1 MPSSIPASATNKAAP
16 GVGAT
21 LAPRAATTRSPW
33 AMALR
38 RFARNRVVILALV
51 VLGLLAASAVFAP
64 LLTPFDPLQRDVP
77 NRLAPPGPVHW
88 LGTDALG
95 RDLYTRML
103 FGGRLSLFLG
113 LASVALSLS
122 LGVTLGLLAGYF
134 GALVDATIMRLVDLI
149 LAFPGI
155 LFAIWLV
162 ALLGPGVNQVILA
175 NALFGMP
182 AFARVVRGSVLAIK
196 SADYVQAARSIGAPG
211 GRIILVHML
220 PNVLAPIVVLA
231 SLNTAQAIL
240 VAASLSFLGLGPQP
254 PMPEWGALLADGMTY
269 IRSAWWL
276 TVFPGLALT
285 LTVLSS
291 NLVGDGLRDAL
302 DPQMV
307 VK

>member
-1 MPSSIPASATNKAAP
+1 MPSSILASATAERNA
-16 GVGAT
+16 
-21 LAPRAATTRSPW
+21 LARTTTTRSPW
-33 AMALR
+33 VMAMR
-38 RFARNRVVILALV
+38 RFLRNRMVVLALT
-51 VLGLLAASAVFAP
+51 VLTLLALSAIFAP
-64 LLTPFDPLQRDVP
+64 FLTEFDPLGRDIP
-77 NRLAPPGPVHW
+77 NRLSPPTAKHW

-103 FGGRLSLFLG
+103 YGGRMSLYLG
-113 LASVALSLS
+113 LVSVALSLS
-122 LGVTLGLLAGYF
+122 LGVTLGLLAGYL
-134 GALVDATIMRLVDLI
+134 GGIVDATIMRLIDLI

-162 ALLGPGVNQVILA
+162 AMLGPGVNQVIFA
-175 NALFGMP
+175 NAIFGLP

-196 SADYVQAARSIGAPG
+196 NADYVQAARSIGAPG
-211 GRIILVHML
+211 GRIILSHML
-220 PNVLAPIVVLA
+220 PNVLAPIVVMA
-231 SLNTAQAIL
+231 SFNTSQAIL

-254 PMPEWGALLADGMTY
+254 PMPEWGSLLADGMTY

-276 TVFPGLALT
+276 TVFPGAALT

-307 VK
+307 LK

>member
-1 MPSSIPASATNKAAP
+1 MPSSIPASATIERNA
-16 GVGAT
+16 
-21 LAPRAATTRSPW
+21 LAPATRNPW
-33 AMALR
+33 VMAMR
-38 RFARNRVVILALV
+38 RFLRNRMVVVALTVLILLS
-51 VLGLLAASAVFAP
+51 LSAIFAP
-64 LLTPFDPLQRDVP
+64 LLTTFDPLGRDVP
-77 NRLAPPGPVHW
+77 NRLSPPSAQHW

-103 FGGRLSLFLG
+103 YGGRMSLYLG

-122 LGVTLGLLAGYF
+122 LGVTLGLIAGYF
-134 GALVDATIMRLVDLI
+134 GGMVDASIMRVIDLI

-162 ALLGPGVNQVILA
+162 AMLGPGVNQVIFA
-175 NALFGMP
+175 NAIFGLP

-196 SADYVQAARSIGAPG
+196 NADYVQAARSVGAPG
-211 GRIILVHML
+211 GRIVLSHML
-220 PNVLAPIVVLA
+220 PNVLAPIVVMA
-231 SLNTAQAIL
+231 SFNTSQAIL

-254 PMPEWGALLADGMTY
+254 PMPEWGSLLADGMTY

-276 TVFPGLALT
+276 TVFPGIALT

-307 VK
+307 LK

>member
-1 MPSSIPASATNKAAP
+1 MLSSTLASATTERS
-16 GVGAT
+16 T
-21 LAPRAATTRSPW
+21 LARSTATRSPW
-33 AMALR
+33 VMAMR
-38 RFARNRVVILALV
+38 RFLRNRMVVLALT
-51 VLGLLAASAVFAP
+51 VLALLALSAIFAP
-64 LLTPFDPLQRDVP
+64 SLTEFDPLGRDIP
-77 NRLAPPGPVHW
+77 NRLSPPTARNW

-103 FGGRLSLFLG
+103 YGGRMSLYLG
-113 LASVALSLS
+113 LVSVALSLS
-122 LGVTLGLLAGYF
+122 LGVTLGLLAGYL
-134 GALVDATIMRLVDLI
+134 GGIVDATIMRLIDLI

-162 ALLGPGVNQVILA
+162 AMLGPGVNQVIFA
-175 NALFGMP
+175 NAIFGLP

-196 SADYVQAARSIGAPG
+196 HADYVQAARSIGAPG
-211 GRIILVHML
+211 GRIILSHML
-220 PNVLAPIVVLA
+220 PNVLAPIVVMA
-231 SLNTAQAIL
+231 SFNTSQAIL

-254 PMPEWGALLADGMTY
+254 PMPEWGSLLADGMTY

-276 TVFPGLALT
+276 TVFPGAALT

-307 VK
+307 LK

>member
-1 MPSSIPASATNKAAP
+1 MPSSILASATTERN
-16 GVGAT
+16 T
-21 LAPRAATTRSPW
+21 LARTTATRSPW
-33 AMALR
+33 VMAMR
-38 RFARNRVVILALV
+38 RFLRNRMVVLALT
-51 VLGLLAASAVFAP
+51 VLTLLALSAIFAP
-64 LLTPFDPLQRDVP
+64 FLTEFDPLGRDVP
-77 NRLAPPGPVHW
+77 NRLSPPTARNW

-103 FGGRLSLFLG
+103 YGGRMSLYLG
-113 LASVALSLS
+113 LVSVALSLS
-122 LGVTLGLLAGYF
+122 LGVTLGLIAGYF
-134 GALVDATIMRLVDLI
+134 GGIVDSTIMRLIDLI

-162 ALLGPGVNQVILA
+162 AMLGPGVNQVIFA
-175 NALFGMP
+175 NAIFGLP

-196 SADYVQAARSIGAPG
+196 NADYVQAARSIGAPG
-211 GRIILVHML
+211 GRIILSHML
-220 PNVLAPIVVLA
+220 PNVLAPIVVMA
-231 SLNTAQAIL
+231 SFNTSQAIL

-254 PMPEWGALLADGMTY
+254 PMPEWGSLLADGMTY

-276 TVFPGLALT
+276 TVFPGAALT

-307 VK
+307 LK

>member
-1 MPSSIPASATNKAAP
+1 MPSSIHASATAERNVLTRTTA
-16 GVGAT
+16 
-21 LAPRAATTRSPW
+21 TRSPW
-33 AMALR
+33 VMAMR
-38 RFARNRVVILALV
+38 RFLRNRMVVLALT
-51 VLGLLAASAVFAP
+51 VLTLLALSAVFAP
-64 LLTPFDPLQRDVP
+64 FLTEFDPLGRDVP
-77 NRLAPPGPVHW
+77 NRLSPPTAQNW

-103 FGGRLSLFLG
+103 YGGRMSLYLG

-122 LGVTLGLLAGYF
+122 LGVTFGLIAGYL
-134 GALVDATIMRLVDLI
+134 GGIVDATIMRLIDLI

-162 ALLGPGVNQVILA
+162 AMLGPGVNQVIFA
-175 NALFGMP
+175 NAIFGLP

-196 SADYVQAARSIGAPG
+196 NADYVQAARSTGAPG
-211 GRIILVHML
+211 GRIIVSHML
-220 PNVLAPIVVLA
+220 PNVLAPIVVMA
-231 SLNTAQAIL
+231 SFNTSQAIL

-254 PMPEWGALLADGMTY
+254 PMPEWGSLLADGMTY
-269 IRSAWWL
+269 IRNAWWL
-276 TVFPGLALT
+276 TVFPGAALT

-307 VK
+307 LK

>member
-1 MPSSIPASATNKAAP
+1 MPSSILASATAERN
-16 GVGAT
+16 T
-21 LAPRAATTRSPW
+21 LARTIATRNPW
-33 AMALR
+33 VMAMR
-38 RFARNRVVILALV
+38 RFLRNRMVVLALT
-51 VLGLLAASAVFAP
+51 VLTLLAFSAIFAP
-64 LLTPFDPLQRDVP
+64 FLTEFDPLGRDVP
-77 NRLAPPGPVHW
+77 NRLSPPTDKHW

-103 FGGRLSLFLG
+103 YGGRMSLYLG

-122 LGVTLGLLAGYF
+122 LGVTLGLIAGYF
-134 GALVDATIMRLVDLI
+134 GGIVDATIMRLIDLI

-162 ALLGPGVNQVILA
+162 AMLGPGVNQVIFA
-175 NALFGMP
+175 NAIFGLP

-196 SADYVQAARSIGAPG
+196 NADYVQAARSIGAPG
-211 GRIILVHML
+211 GRIILSHML
-220 PNVLAPIVVLA
+220 PNVLAPIVVMA
-231 SLNTAQAIL
+231 SFNTSQAIL

-254 PMPEWGALLADGMTY
+254 PMPEWGSLLADGMTY

-276 TVFPGLALT
+276 TVFPGAALT

-291 NLVGDGLRDAL
+291 NLIGDGLRDAL

-307 VK
+307 LK